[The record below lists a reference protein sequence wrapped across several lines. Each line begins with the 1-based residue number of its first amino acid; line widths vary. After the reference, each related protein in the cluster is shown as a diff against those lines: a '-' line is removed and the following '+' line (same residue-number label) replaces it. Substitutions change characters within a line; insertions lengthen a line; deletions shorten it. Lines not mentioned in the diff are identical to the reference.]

1 MNFDHKEDMYNR
13 YDYSFSTEQMTNKLL
28 CTFTTPGDVNSLV
41 SHLSST
47 YDIMYNKIFILN
59 ILNENELVCTYNV
72 DQGNVESMPDNT
84 ILVHRKKE
92 TNSLY
97 SLNALNE
104 LIKKLNGGVEN
115 INFPIPWKNYK
126 NCILLTRQGEL
137 QQLKTSIKKIVNL
150 SE

>member
-1 MNFDHKEDMYNR
+1 MIFEAKENMYNK
-13 YDYSFSTEQMTNKLL
+13 YDYDSSSEQMTNKLL
-28 CTFTTPGDVNSLV
+28 CTFTTLGDVDDLV
-41 SHLSST
+41 NHLFST
-47 YDIMYNKIFILN
+47 YDIMYDKVFVLN
-59 ILNENELVCTYNV
+59 ILEENELVCTYNV

-115 INFPIPWKNYK
+115 VNFPIPWSNYR

-137 QQLKTSIKKIVNL
+137 KQLKTSIKKIVDF
-150 SE
+150 SK